1 MEKQNFHMNHY
12 VKVVYIVP
20 KIHGELIMPSKLTQR
35 GVFLTL
41 NDFYSIVIAQIISI
55 TK

>member
-1 MEKQNFHMNHY
+1 MKI
-12 VKVVYIVP
+12 VYIVS
-20 KIHGELIMPSKLTQR
+20 KIHGELIMPSKSTQR